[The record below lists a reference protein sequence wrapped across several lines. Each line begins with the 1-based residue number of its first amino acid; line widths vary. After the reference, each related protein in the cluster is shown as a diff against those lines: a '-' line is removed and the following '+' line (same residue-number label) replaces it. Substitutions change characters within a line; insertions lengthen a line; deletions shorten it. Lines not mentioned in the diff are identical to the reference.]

1 MGHYDRI
8 LYPYYRKDIEEQRIT
23 KEEAQNLIDCMML
36 ITEARWKHNEN
47 TSGTNASVVIGGC
60 DREGNIIYN
69 EVTEMILN
77 HLKSMRY
84 QVLNCKSESLQ
95 NILIN
100 TKNMLH

>member
-1 MGHYDRI
+1 MTGFCYHITERH
-8 LYPYYRKDIEEQRIT
+8 EEQRIT

-69 EVTEMILN
+69 EVTEMIL
-77 HLKSMRY
+77 KF
-84 QVLNCKSESLQ
+84 
-95 NILIN
+95 I
-100 TKNMLH
+100 

>member
-1 MGHYDRI
+1 
-8 LYPYYRKDIEEQRIT
+8 
-23 KEEAQNLIDCMML
+23 MML

-77 HLKSMRY
+77 SFEKYER
-84 QVLNCKSESLQ
+84 
-95 NILIN
+95 
-100 TKNMLH
+100 